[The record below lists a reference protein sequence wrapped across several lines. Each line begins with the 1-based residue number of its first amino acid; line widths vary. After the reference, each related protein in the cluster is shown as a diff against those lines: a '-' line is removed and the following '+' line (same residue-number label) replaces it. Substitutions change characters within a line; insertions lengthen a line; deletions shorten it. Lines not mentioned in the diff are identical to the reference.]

1 VSNQPKPK
9 TISQKDREWLA
20 WLIAVALIV
29 VGTVLGV
36 NFPQLPPMPQ
46 GAEPQALAG
55 GYTNLSGLVVAGPTT
70 FATATPAAIVDSL
83 GLGTILEIRDATTP
97 VAYYA
102 NGGGYTG
109 SQAHTVNNQLAVSAP
124 TAIATANPALLVSSA
139 GLSQIASFRDGSTEL
154 LGIRNGGS
162 VVISAPTAQAT
173 AVPGLIVDS
182 SGKNVAAEVRIAS
195 TPMWYVNSSGG
206 WYAGGNGYS
215 DGRLTL
221 ANVGLVSAPTAVA
234 TATPAWVV
242 DSLAVSNPFEV
253 RAASTPVFAVQADG
267 DVVGNVLSYGTA
279 GETAVAATAS
289 ITTTGT
295 VDHGLSTV
303 TWAVCTLAQDADDDA
318 GDTASISVS
327 ISTNVVT
334 VKAWQ
339 DDATA
344 ATDTDVDV
352 NCLIIGTP

>member
-36 NFPQLPPMPQ
+36 TFPQLPPIPQ
-46 GAEPQALAG
+46 GAQPQSLAG
-55 GYTNLSGLVVAGPTT
+55 GYTNLSGLVVAAPTT

-83 GLGTILEIRDATTP
+83 GLGAILEIRDATTP

-102 NGGGYTG
+102 NGGAYTG
-109 SQAHTVNNQLAVSAP
+109 SQGQTINNWSAVSAP
-124 TAIATANPALLVSSA
+124 TAIATATPAFVVSSA
-139 GLSQIASFRDGSTEL
+139 GVSQIASFRDGTTEL

-162 VVISAPTAQAT
+162 VIVSAPTAQAT
-173 AVPGLIVDS
+173 AVPAFIADS
-182 SGKNVAAEVRIAS
+182 AGKPNVIEARVAA

-221 ANVGLVSAPTAVA
+221 ANVGMVAAPTSVA

-242 DSLAVSNPFEV
+242 DSAAVSNPFEV
-253 RAASTPVFAVQADG
+253 RAASTPVFAVQKDG
-267 DVVGNVLSYGTA
+267 DVVGKVLGFGTA
-279 GETAVAATAS
+279 GEVAVAATAS
-289 ITTTGT
+289 FTTTGT
-295 VDHGLSTV
+295 VAHGLTTV

-339 DDATA
+339 DNATA

-352 NCLIIGTP
+352 NCLVIGTP